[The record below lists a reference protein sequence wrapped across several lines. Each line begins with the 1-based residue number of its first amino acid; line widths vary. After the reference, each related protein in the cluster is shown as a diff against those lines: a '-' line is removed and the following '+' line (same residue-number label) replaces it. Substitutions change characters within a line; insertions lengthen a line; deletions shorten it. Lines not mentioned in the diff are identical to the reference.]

1 MLRDLCNIFLP
12 IFDHPLNCPIL
23 SRLLSRQRRIMEGK
37 RGRHN
42 GLQLNELCMGCNL
55 QKHQNSSMIRTTLGN
70 CLKSL
75 NMPRDVLKLP
85 GNVQGS
91 WYYVLRSWISTYLE
105 FCPFFLLFF
114 DFQVEGAPHTQG
126 ACWVCCEIE
135 GTWYWNHSATL
146 HCLSR
151 KSIFWLENWD
161 FVLFLFGFVGRKGLE

>member
-1 MLRDLCNIFLP
+1 MYGNWGFARMRGIGWGWAGVIWLYSIIFYIPLDILKFIIRYALSGKAWDNLLQNKVIDFFLITTLQAMLRDLCNIFLP
-12 IFDHPLNCPIL
+12 IFDHPLNCTIL

-42 GLQLNELCMGCNL
+42 GLQLNELYMGCNL

-91 WYYVLRSWISTYLE
+91 
-105 FCPFFLLFF
+105 
-114 DFQVEGAPHTQG
+114 
-126 ACWVCCEIE
+126 
-135 GTWYWNHSATL
+135 
-146 HCLSR
+146 
-151 KSIFWLENWD
+151 
-161 FVLFLFGFVGRKGLE
+161 